1 MINRQTYGSAVIILS
16 MVSIY
21 HPSYAQQNWHQS
33 LVMIAIGILGT
44 LMNTIGAQ
52 HLPLLEGIVLVFH
65 IFGFFCIIIPLW
77 VLAPKAPASEV
88 FGGFNDFGGWGSIG
102 AACFIGSVA
111 AAGSFGGSDAAAHL
125 SEETKDASKSVRK
138 STLSSIQL
146 TSRGSVQI
154 TINLPL
160 RGSVCPFRATPEP
173 LTFNN
178 YLSCPVFQYR
188 SLQSGD

>member
-1 MINRQTYGSAVIILS
+1 VVRSGRQLTINRQTYGSAVIILS

-21 HPSYAQQNWHQS
+21 HPSYIQQNWHQS
-33 LVMIAIGILGT
+33 LVMIAIGLLGT
-44 LMNTIGAQ
+44 LMNTYGAQ

-102 AACFIGSVA
+102 AACFVGTVA

-125 SEETKDASKSVRK
+125 NEETRDASRSVRK
-138 STLSSIQL
+138 SPILVFLKSWLQHRSLPRNNQL
-146 TSRGSVQI
+146 TYSSSNDHV
-154 TINLPL
+154 
-160 RGSVCPFRATPEP
+160 
-173 LTFNN
+173 
-178 YLSCPVFQYR
+178 
-188 SLQSGD
+188 

>member
-1 MINRQTYGSAVIILS
+1 
-16 MVSIY
+16 
-21 HPSYAQQNWHQS
+21 
-33 LVMIAIGILGT
+33 MIAIGILGT

-77 VLAPKAPASEV
+77 VLAPKAPANEV

-102 AACFIGSVA
+102 AACFVGSVA

-138 STLSSIQL
+138 SVLSSV
-146 TSRGSVQI
+146 TCSTHTARASKI
-154 TINLPL
+154 TTILLL
-160 RGSVCPFRATPEP
+160 RLLFCHSHLYCFYAG
-173 LTFNN
+173 
-178 YLSCPVFQYR
+178 
-188 SLQSGD
+188 